1 MLERDG
7 EHRNTLDLKHGG
19 IAAVVQ
25 LARLYCLTHGLA
37 PVNTQTRLV
46 AARNAGAISQ
56 ESSDNLSDAYEFICY
71 ERVRHQGRQ
80 IRDGVP
86 PDNYVDP
93 DELSDLDKKHLRD
106 AFAVVR
112 TDAGRPVDHV
122 PAGRAGVTPL
132 FAFGHDRRRRK
143 AAEAAP
149 PGPLRDYLSAPEQ
162 DPRTP
167 LADVRLLALDFE
179 TTSLDAASGF
189 PLSAGWVPVD
199 GTAVRLGGAGS
210 VGFLPPA
217 VGVGDSAV
225 FHGITDDAAS
235 DGLEESQAVEQ
246 ILTGPHGTGPSR
258 APRLDRGELP
268 RGGVR
273 RVWGV
278 AVEFPSVDTLEIEHR
293 LVTRGGSEPTPGSLR
308 LGAARERYGLPSYD
322 AHEALTDALAC
333 AELYL
338 AQLSVL
344 GRARR

>member
-1 MLERDG
+1 M
-7 EHRNTLDLKHGG
+7 
-19 IAAVVQ
+19 
-25 LARLYCLTHGLA
+25 
-37 PVNTQTRLV
+37 
-46 AARNAGAISQ
+46 
-56 ESSDNLSDAYEFICY
+56 
-71 ERVRHQGRQ
+71 
-80 IRDGVP
+80 
-86 PDNYVDP
+86 
-93 DELSDLDKKHLRD
+93 
-106 AFAVVR
+106 
-112 TDAGRPVDHV
+112 
-122 PAGRAGVTPL
+122 TPL
-132 FAFGHDRRRRK
+132 FAFGRDRRRRK

-149 PGPLRDYLSAPEQ
+149 AGPLRDYLNAVAQ

-167 LADVRLLALDFE
+167 LNDVRLLALDFE

-225 FHGITDDAAS
+225 FHGITDDTAS
-235 DGLEESQAVEQ
+235 AGLEESRAVEQ
-246 ILTGPHGTGPSR
+246 ILAALTGRVLLAHHASVE
-258 APRLDRGELP
+258 ASFLAAAC
-268 RGGVR
+268 R
-273 RVWGV
+273 RIWGV
-278 AVEFPSVDTLEIEHR
+278 AVEFPSVDTLDIEHR

-344 GRARR
+344 GAGAALKSVLS